1 MKLPTAHIAI
11 CLLGLLMAVLT
22 GCSGHGDSIS
32 DNEEEL
38 FNQNGT
44 YFQLT
49 LHCGSPKS
57 RGPQGGEEGD
67 GQLGALE
74 NENNTVNATSF
85 LYQANDGINA
95 PASTPISYAFYA
107 PTIKKV
113 SAKEYTTDV
122 LHAFKPITQR
132 VDLGQK

>member
-11 CLLGLLMAVLT
+11 CLFGLLMAVLT

-67 GQLGALE
+67 GRL
-74 NENNTVNATSF
+74 
-85 LYQANDGINA
+85 
-95 PASTPISYAFYA
+95 
-107 PTIKKV
+107 
-113 SAKEYTTDV
+113 
-122 LHAFKPITQR
+122 
-132 VDLGQK
+132 